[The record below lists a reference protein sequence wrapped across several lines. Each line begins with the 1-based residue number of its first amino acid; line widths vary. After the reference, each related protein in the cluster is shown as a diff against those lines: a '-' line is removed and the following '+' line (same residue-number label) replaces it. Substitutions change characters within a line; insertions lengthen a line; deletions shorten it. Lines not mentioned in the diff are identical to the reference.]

1 MELKRLEEHWNQ
13 FPEMSMEERPVLS
26 TDLEKM
32 AQHNP
37 FAPDFYLKTKLLA
50 RTYAGALLWLGA
62 LVQIKVARSTEG
74 SDLVQPILG
83 LMLLTYFL
91 IFHVRLLFYA
101 DYRSLGSQPLIP
113 FLEKIE
119 TIFDRYMHS
128 YRIIS
133 PLAGLYLP
141 FAFNL
146 IVGLFR
152 HDPHPLTA
160 QGGFYKWL
168 VIVFLSVSCYI
179 LFLHTR
185 IAKYKKLYMAV
196 RSYRQNLI
204 LANPQKAV

>member
-1 MELKRLEEHWNQ
+1 MELTRLEEHWNQ

-32 AQHNP
+32 ALHNP

-62 LVQIKVARSTEG
+62 LYQIKAARSTEG

-91 IFHVRLLFYA
+91 YFHIRLLFYA

-141 FAFNL
+141 VMYNL
-146 IVGLFR
+146 IAGLFR
-152 HDPHPLTA
+152 HEPHPLVA
-160 QGGFYKWL
+160 GGGFYRWL

-185 IAKYKKLYMAV
+185 IGKYKKLYATV

-204 LANPQKAV
+204 LTNPQKAV